1 MKALE
6 FLKQNRV
13 YEDETIYNSVGEIV
27 GTISQLMEE
36 YAALRQPP
44 VSKSLASHL
53 CPVCNGNGLVPN
65 GFYMQTSSHWS
76 TSSITPETCRSC
88 GGTGIVWG

>member
-44 VSKSLASHL
+44 VSGSVADQVGRNCPFCGEPCPECSHKA
-53 CPVCNGNGLVPN
+53 
-65 GFYMQTSSHWS
+65 TD
-76 TSSITPETCRSC
+76 R
-88 GGTGIVWG
+88 